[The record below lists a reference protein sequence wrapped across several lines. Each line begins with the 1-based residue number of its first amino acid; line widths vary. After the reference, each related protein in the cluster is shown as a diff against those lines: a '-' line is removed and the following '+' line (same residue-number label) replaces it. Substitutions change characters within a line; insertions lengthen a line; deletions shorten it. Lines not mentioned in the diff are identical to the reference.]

1 MKTAIL
7 ISGFLLISAAGFS
20 QNTNTPVVDTRQATE
35 RARIAEGRASGEL
48 TNKEAR
54 RLNAQQRH
62 IRRTERRAKA
72 DGNVTPREKRKLKR
86 EQNRASRNIRRQKHD
101 AETKPGVN

>member
-1 MKTAIL
+1 MKSVI
-7 ISGFLLISAAGFS
+7 FISALMMISVAAFS
-20 QNTNTPVVDTRQATE
+20 QNTNTPVVDARQATE

-54 RLNAQQRH
+54 RLKAQQRH

-72 DGNVTPREKRKLKR
+72 DGNVTPQERKKLQR
-86 EQNRASRNIRRQKHD
+86 QQNRASRDIRRQKHD
-101 AETKPGVN
+101 GETKPGVN